1 MNLVDF
7 DQQTYKYM
15 ESEEVIKVAQFLTG
29 KFLAT
34 DRHADRQT
42 PILFPWCY

>member
-15 ESEEVIKVAQFLTG
+15 ESKEVIKVAQFLTG
-29 KFLAT
+29 NS
-34 DRHADRQT
+34 
-42 PILFPWCY
+42 